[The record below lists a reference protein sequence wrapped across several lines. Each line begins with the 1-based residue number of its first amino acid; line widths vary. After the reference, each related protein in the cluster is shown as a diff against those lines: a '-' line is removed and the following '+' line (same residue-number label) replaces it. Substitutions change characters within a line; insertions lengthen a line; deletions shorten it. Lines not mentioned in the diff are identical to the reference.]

1 MVREDIFSPILCPC
15 LKRWLK
21 VRLFST
27 EDLVDSKYS
36 RNKQAFFSKNSMRGH
51 VFRYI

>member
-1 MVREDIFSPILCPC
+1 MARVCVFSPILCPC

-21 VRLFST
+21 ERLFSA